1 MKHVLE
7 GGVMDRVCVLR
18 SLLQEKTFRQSA
30 VPKHLYV
37 RMYRFVCLIV
47 LIYLYNVLYI
57 SIYFLVFLCVCYVT
71 LFEYC
76 QMVTKRIKDDYDYS

>member
-1 MKHVLE
+1 MLW
-7 GGVMDRVCVLR
+7 

-37 RMYRFVCLIV
+37 RMHRFLCLIV
-47 LIYLYNVLYI
+47 LLYLYKVLYI
-57 SIYFLVFLCVCYVT
+57 SIYFLVFLCVCNVT

-76 QMVTKRIKDDYDYS
+76 QMVIKRIKDNYDYF

>member
-1 MKHVLE
+1 MTHVWEE
-7 GGVMDRVCVLR
+7 GVRDRVCVLR

-57 SIYFLVFLCVCYVT
+57 SKYCLVFLCVCNVT

>member
-1 MKHVLE
+1 M
-7 GGVMDRVCVLR
+7 LR

-37 RMYRFVCLIV
+37 RMYRFECLIV

-57 SIYFLVFLCVCYVT
+57 SIYFLVFLCVCNVT

>member
-1 MKHVLE
+1 MFGKGVFWTEFTVLQ
-7 GGVMDRVCVLR
+7 

-30 VPKHLYV
+30 VPKHLHV

-47 LIYLYNVLYI
+47 LRYLNNVLYI
-57 SIYFLVFLCVCYVT
+57 IIYFLLFVCVYNVT

>member
-1 MKHVLE
+1 
-7 GGVMDRVCVLR
+7 MDRRVCVLR

-30 VPKHLYV
+30 VPKHMYE

-47 LIYLYNVLYI
+47 LRYLNNVLYI
-57 SIYFLVFLCVCYVT
+57 IIYFLLFLCVFNVT

>member
-57 SIYFLVFLCVCYVT
+57 SIYFLVFLCVCNAT

>member
-1 MKHVLE
+1 MTHVLE

-18 SLLQEKTFRQSA
+18 SLLQEMTFRQSD
-30 VPKHLYV
+30 VHKHLYV
-37 RMYRFVCLIV
+37 RMYSFVCLIV

-57 SIYFLVFLCVCYVT
+57 IIYFLVFLCVYNVT

-76 QMVTKRIKDDYDYS
+76 QMVTI